1 MLEWQTCL
9 LSEKKQGA
17 SSRFRGKR
25 TNFVGFVKDSGEE
38 NDMREA
44 TEYPFRAEKLLQ
56 MRKQK
61 EGLKLVMQDEFL
73 DAYSEWLKT
82 KAPKAKVRVLHTARE
97 LSYLDSEFRFCL
109 TE

>member
-1 MLEWQTCL
+1 
-9 LSEKKQGA
+9 
-17 SSRFRGKR
+17 
-25 TNFVGFVKDSGEE
+25 
-38 NDMREA
+38 MREA
-44 TEYPFRAEKLLQ
+44 PEYPLRTEKPPET
-56 MRKQK
+56 REQK